1 LARLLEGKTIA
12 LKIQEGIRQEV
23 RSLGFTPVLAGI
35 MTGENSASETYVE
48 SQRKIAKSL
57 GIDYQLHKMKADIPE
72 EELVAF
78 IEKLNSDKLVNGI
91 IVLMP
96 LAPRID
102 RKKIIR
108 SISPDKDAEG
118 IHPANIGRVLLGKA
132 RIVPCTASAVMELLS
147 YTGIGLYGKEVVVV
161 GWREIVGKPVA
172 CLLLEKLATVSIC
185 HIGTSEA
192 GDLEEYV
199 RRAEV
204 LVVGVGKAGLI
215 KGEWIRQGAVVID
228 VGINRIGGKLVG
240 DVDFEKAQERASY
253 ITPVPG
259 GVGPLTVTM
268 LMRNLV
274 ESARFQCKYKE

>member
-1 LARLLEGKTIA
+1 MAKLLEGKTIA

-35 MTGENSASETYVE
+35 ITGENSASETYVE
-48 SQRKIAKSL
+48 SQRKIAKGL

-78 IEKLNSDKLVNGI
+78 IEKLNADKLVNGI

-102 RKKIIR
+102 RKKVIR

-132 RIVPCTASAVMELLS
+132 RIVPCTASAVMELLG

-161 GWREIVGKPVA
+161 GWSEIVGKPVA

-204 LVVGVGKAGLI
+204 LVVAVGKAGLI
-215 KGEWIRQGAVVID
+215 KGEWIKQGAVVID

-274 ESARFQCKYKE
+274 ESARFQGKLQG

>member
-1 LARLLEGKTIA
+1 

-161 GWREIVGKPVA
+161 GWSEIVGKPVA

-204 LVVGVGKAGLI
+204 LVVAVGKAGLI